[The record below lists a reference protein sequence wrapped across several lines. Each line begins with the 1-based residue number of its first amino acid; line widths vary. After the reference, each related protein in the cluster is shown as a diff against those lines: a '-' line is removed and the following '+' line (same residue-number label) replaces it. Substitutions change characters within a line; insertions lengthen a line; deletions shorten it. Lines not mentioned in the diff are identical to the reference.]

1 MQQRHP
7 AKVQHADV
15 RRLEIEQQRTEQYAV
30 LFQLRKVKYEGV
42 DDSQYIHALT
52 YVELSLDGMRDIV
65 QTEVAQLKRLHRA
78 LTYIVKQRAVPITT
92 LRTSLSEE
100 QYAEYIASLDQD
112 MSHAESEQDN
122 GEVPWLLIDYAD
134 KIRKGDRYTR
144 IANMFK
150 HTKKRDAKGQT
161 AFGRYEA
168 LAFGEYEEAIM
179 DLVNALETDP
189 NRTPYVDHTLISQ
202 IIPWLD
208 REVGTT
214 HGSEPDV
221 SSVGVPRLRGS
232 KSKYALISAQP
243 VVGERLYKHW
253 RQREAVAKAAL
264 PLLYNKL
271 EVDELTDEQRAILKR
286 RLAAMLGRDT

>member
-1 MQQRHP
+1 
-7 AKVQHADV
+7 VQHAGV
-15 RRLEIEQQRTEQYAV
+15 RKLEIGQQRTEQYAV
-30 LFQLRKVKYEGV
+30 LFQLRKVKHEGV

-52 YVELSLDGMRDIV
+52 YVELNLDGMRDIV

-78 LTYIVKQRAVPITT
+78 LTYVVKQRAVPVTT
-92 LRTSLSEE
+92 LRAALSDE
-100 QYAEYIASLDQD
+100 QYAEYLESLSWD
-112 MSHAESEQDN
+112 MSHAEAEGDY
-122 GEVPWLLIDYAD
+122 GGVPLFLADYAD
-134 KIRKGDRYTR
+134 QIRKGDRYTR

-189 NRTPYVDHTLISQ
+189 NRTPYVDHALINQ

-208 REVGTT
+208 REVDTT
-214 HGSEPDV
+214 MGNEPDI
-221 SSVGVPRLRGS
+221 SNVGVPRLRGS
-232 KSKYALISAQP
+232 KSKYTLISAQP

-253 RQREAVAKAAL
+253 RQREAVVKAAL

-271 EVDELTDEQRAILKR
+271 EVDELTDEQRALLKR
-286 RLAAMLGRDT
+286 RLAALLREREN

>member
-1 MQQRHP
+1 
-7 AKVQHADV
+7 VQHADV

-30 LFQLRKVKYEGV
+30 LFQLRKVKHEGV

-52 YVELSLDGMRDIV
+52 YVELSLDGMRDVV
-65 QTEVAQLKRLHRA
+65 QAEVAQLKRLHRA
-78 LTYIVKQRAVPITT
+78 LTYVVKQRAVPITT
-92 LRTSLSEE
+92 LRAALSGE

-112 MSHAESEQDN
+112 MSHVESEQDN

-150 HTKKRDAKGQT
+150 HTTKRDAKGQT
-161 AFGRYEA
+161 AAGRYEA
-168 LAFGEYEEAIM
+168 LAESEYEDAVM
-179 DLVNALETDP
+179 DLINALETDP
-189 NRTPYVDHTLISQ
+189 NRTPYVDHALINQ
-202 IIPWLD
+202 IVPWLD
-208 REVGTT
+208 REVDTT
-214 HGSEPDV
+214 HGSEPGITV
-221 SSVGVPRLRGS
+221 SEVPRLRGS

-253 RQREAVAKAAL
+253 RQREAVVKAAL

-271 EVDELTDEQRAILKR
+271 EVGDVTDEQRVLLKR
-286 RLAAMLGRDT
+286 RLATLLSEREN

>member
-1 MQQRHP
+1 MLDE
-7 AKVQHADV
+7 DV
-15 RRLEIEQQRTEQYAV
+15 RRLEIKQQRTEQYAV
-30 LFQLRKVKYEGV
+30 LFQLRKVKHEGV
-42 DDSQYIHALT
+42 DDREYIHALT
-52 YVELSLDGMRDIV
+52 YVELGLDGVRDIV

-78 LTYIVKQRAVPITT
+78 LTYVVKQRAVPVAT
-92 LRTSLSEE
+92 LRAALSDE
-100 QYAEYIASLDQD
+100 QYAEYIESLNWD
-112 MSHAESEQDN
+112 MSHAESEHGTGN
-122 GEVPWLLIDYAD
+122 VPLFLADYAD
-134 KIRKGDRYTR
+134 QIRKGDRYTR

-168 LAFGEYEEAIM
+168 LAFGEYEEAIF
-179 DLVNALETDP
+179 DLVNVLETDP
-189 NRTPYVDHTLISQ
+189 ERTPYVDHALINQ

-214 HGSEPDV
+214 TGNEPDI
-221 SSVGVPRLRGS
+221 SNVGVPRLRGS

-271 EVDELTDEQRAILKR
+271 EIDDVTEEQRVLLKR
-286 RLAAMLGRDT
+286 RLVTMLS

>member
-1 MQQRHP
+1 M
-7 AKVQHADV
+7 QHADE
-15 RRLEIEQQRTEQYAV
+15 RRLEIGQQRTEQYAV

-65 QTEVAQLKRLHRA
+65 QTEVAQLKRLNRA

-92 LRTSLSEE
+92 LRAALSGE
-100 QYAEYIASLDQD
+100 QYAEYIASLNWD
-112 MSHAESEQDN
+112 MSHAESEEDN
-122 GEVPWLLIDYAD
+122 GEMPVFLEDYVA

-150 HTKKRDAKGQT
+150 HTTKRDARGRT

-168 LAFGEYEEAIM
+168 LAEGEYEDAVM
-179 DLVNALETDP
+179 DLLNALETDP
-189 NRTPYVDHTLISQ
+189 ERTPYIDHALISQ
-202 IIPWLD
+202 IVRWLD
-208 REVGTT
+208 REVDTT
-214 HGSEPDV
+214 HGNAPGITVSE
-221 SSVGVPRLRGS
+221 VPRLRGS

-271 EVDELTDEQRAILKR
+271 EVDELTDEQRALLKR
-286 RLAAMLGRDT
+286 RLAALLREREN

>member
-1 MQQRHP
+1 MLD
-7 AKVQHADV
+7 ADA
-15 RRLEIEQQRTEQYAV
+15 RRLEIGKQRTEQYAV

-42 DDSQYIHALT
+42 DDREYIHALT
-52 YVELSLDGMRDIV
+52 YVELSLDGVRDIV

-78 LTYIVKQRAVPITT
+78 LAYIVKQRAVPIAT
-92 LRTSLSEE
+92 LRAALSDE
-100 QYAEYIASLDQD
+100 QYAEYIASLNWD
-112 MSHAESEQDN
+112 MSHAESEQGTGN
-122 GEVPWLLIDYAD
+122 VPQFLEDYAD
-134 KIRKGDRYTR
+134 QIRKGDRYTR

-150 HTKKRDAKGQT
+150 HTTKRDARGRT

-168 LAFGEYEEAIM
+168 LAESEYEDAVM

-189 NRTPYVDHTLISQ
+189 ERTPYVNHALISQ
-202 IIPWLD
+202 IVPWLD
-208 REVGTT
+208 REVDTT
-214 HGSEPDV
+214 HGSEPGITV
-221 SSVGVPRLRGS
+221 SEVPRLRGS

-271 EVDELTDEQRAILKR
+271 EVDELTGEQRALLKR
-286 RLAAMLGRDT
+286 RLAALLREREN